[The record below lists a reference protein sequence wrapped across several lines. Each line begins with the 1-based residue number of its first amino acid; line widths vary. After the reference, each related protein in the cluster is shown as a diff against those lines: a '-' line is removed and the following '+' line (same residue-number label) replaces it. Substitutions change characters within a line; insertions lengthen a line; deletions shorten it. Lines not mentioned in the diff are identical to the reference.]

1 MTDLETIKELLARAT
16 KGSWDNTIY
25 CKRDGSPIKTIA
37 DIEETVS
44 GSASYS
50 DRLELFGVT
59 LDDKDED
66 GLATVICYT
75 GNGPNAHNNA
85 ALIAAAPDIARAYLE
100 QCETVARLTAER
112 NEAEDEVK
120 LQIRNVEW
128 CSKEIL
134 RLTAERD
141 RLREALRKYGRHV
154 ERCGV
159 VGECVCG
166 LDSALGR
173 EG

>member
-85 ALIAAAPDIARAYLE
+85 ALIAAAPDIARAYLDAKE
-100 QCETVARLTAER
+100 GWDGATKVGIEYQETIA
-112 NEAEDEVK
+112 
-120 LQIRNVEW
+120 
-128 CSKEIL
+128 

-141 RLREALRKYGRHV
+141 RLRKMVKDAYNAGFSEGMREYTSANGGTPWH
-154 ERCGV
+154 
-159 VGECVCG
+159 
-166 LDSALGR
+166 DSKFRAALGK